1 MQPIAAEMKFVL
13 AILFLLIF
21 SCKPNQRTEEAK
33 ENKTAKEILIYCE
46 NVMVPPLME
55 LKKKFELEWNC
66 RIKIHNDC
74 SQNLSSLIRYSLEG
88 DIFFP
93 ASHGSFQKLY
103 DKDFSYIIDSIFI
116 GYNSLVVITT
126 KENPTNYTGDISS
139 LMQKKHGVI
148 IANPETSSLGY
159 ETRKMLSS
167 SNIYRDVIVNVVALS
182 TDSRGLVKSLKK
194 QEAQVVISWASDIA
208 NIEQPSQFEV
218 FSIPESLQS
227 PVEIYAG
234 ILSTT
239 NDSTLAK
246 EFLTFAAG
254 DEGLSVFRKY
264 GFPRRKTFI
273 F

>member
-1 MQPIAAEMKFVL
+1 MQSKAAEIKFVL
-13 AILFLLIF
+13 AILFF
-21 SCKPNQRTEEAK
+21 VVVSCKSDQHTEEAK
-33 ENKTAKEILIYCE
+33 ENKTSKEILIYCE

-55 LKKKFELEWNC
+55 LKKKFESEWNC

-93 ASHGSFQKLY
+93 ASHDSFQKLY
-103 DKDFSYIIDSIFI
+103 NKDFPHIIDSIFI
-116 GYNSLVVITT
+116 GYNSLVVMTT

-139 LMQKKHGVI
+139 LIQKKHGVI

-159 ETRKMLSS
+159 ETRRLLNS
-167 SNIYRDVIVNVVALS
+167 SNIYRDVIVNIVALS

-194 QEAQVVISWASDIA
+194 QEAQVVINWASDIA
-208 NIEQPSQFEV
+208 NIKQPSQIEV

-227 PVEIYAG
+227 PVEVYAG

-239 NDSTLAK
+239 RDSTLAK

-254 DEGLSVFRKY
+254 EEGLSVFRKY
-264 GFPRRKTFI
+264 GFPRRKTLI